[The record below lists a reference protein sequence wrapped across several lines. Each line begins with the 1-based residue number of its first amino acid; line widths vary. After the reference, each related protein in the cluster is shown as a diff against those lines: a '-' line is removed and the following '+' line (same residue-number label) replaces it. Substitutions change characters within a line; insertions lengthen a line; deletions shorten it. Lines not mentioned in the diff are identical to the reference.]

1 MFLLHDFFTQFLFS
15 LDDEGSDRSDVD
27 HRKYIIDLNVK
38 SLRLSKNPEIGRPA
52 AVSLL
57 HNAEKV

>member
-1 MFLLHDFFTQFLFS
+1 MIFFTQFLFS

-27 HRKYIIDLNVK
+27 HRKYIIDLNVN

-57 HNAEKV
+57 HNAEK